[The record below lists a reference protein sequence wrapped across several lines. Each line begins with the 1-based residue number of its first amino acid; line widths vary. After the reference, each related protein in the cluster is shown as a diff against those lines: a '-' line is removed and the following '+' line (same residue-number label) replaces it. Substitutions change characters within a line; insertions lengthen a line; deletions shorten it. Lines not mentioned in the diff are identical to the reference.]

1 MAKLFGTDGI
11 RDVASSGI
19 FQGQQLCTL
28 SKAIA
33 HFVQLKN
40 PNRQSTILI
49 GLDGRFSGPSIQEWL
64 IHWLTINNIIIV
76 VCQDDNLS
84 TENYSLAE
92 KTGLLTPNTKITT
105 PLLAHMVK
113 KYYDFGIMITAS
125 HNPYTYNGLK
135 FFNHD
140 GEKLSVDEEKNIEDL
155 FENPKEIEPQKILN
169 SSGNVLERKIL
180 KLDDRELE
188 IYEKNF
194 NFDKLKIVIDCAN
207 GATSSFV
214 NKIFKNKNNIIIN
227 DKPNGYNINV
237 SCGSEYPE
245 YLANEVIK
253 NNANIGIAFDG
264 DGDRL
269 VVVDEL
275 GNILTGDHILAICA
289 KFLMDNGKL
298 KNNTIVVTSM
308 SNLALVS
315 EMKKIGIS
323 VVITDVGDRNV
334 LFKMKETGS
343 ILGGENSG
351 HIIFKNYA
359 SCGDGILSALILLDI
374 INKCNKSLSDLSSII
389 TPYPQVLINLP
400 VKSKPAL
407 ESFKTLKK
415 LIKNAENDFND
426 NGRVLIRYSGTESI
440 CRIMVEGK
448 NNDMVHFHAN
458 ILLDELMSLIGL

>member
-1 MAKLFGTDGI
+1 MDKLFGTDGI
-11 RDVASSGI
+11 REIASSSI
-19 FQGQQLCTL
+19 FQGQHLCTL

-64 IHWLTINNIIIV
+64 IHWLIINNIIIAV
-76 VCQDDNLS
+76 YQDESLS

-92 KTGLLTPNTKITT
+92 KTGLLTPNIRITT

-113 KYYDFGIMITAS
+113 KYFDFGIMITAS

-135 FFNHD
+135 LFDHN
-140 GEKLSVDEEKNIEDL
+140 GEKLSVDEEKKIEDL
-155 FENPKEIEPQKILN
+155 FKNPKDIEPQKLSSI
-169 SSGNVLERKIL
+169 SGNLLEKKIL
-180 KLDDRELE
+180 KLTDRDFE
-188 IYEKNF
+188 IYNQNF
-194 NFDKLKIVIDCAN
+194 NFSKSKIVIDCAN

-214 NKIFKNKNNIIIN
+214 NKIFNNENNIIIN
-227 DKPNGYNINV
+227 DKPNGYNINS

-245 YLANEVIK
+245 NLSNMVIK
-253 NNANIGIAFDG
+253 NNASMGIAFDG

-269 VVVDEL
+269 VVVDEM

-289 KFLMDNGKL
+289 KFLFDNGHL
-298 KNNTIVVTSM
+298 KNNSIVVTRM
-308 SNLALVS
+308 SNLALIE
-315 EMKKIGIS
+315 EMKKLGIN
-323 VVITDVGDRNV
+323 VIVSDVGDRNV
-334 LFKMKETGS
+334 LFKMKEYGS
-343 ILGGENSG
+343 ILGGESSG
-351 HIIFKNYA
+351 HIIFRNYA

-374 INKCNKSLSDLSSII
+374 INNSNKSLSDLSSII

-400 VKSKPAL
+400 VKSKPSL
-407 ESFKTLKK
+407 ESFNTLNK

-426 NGRVLIRYSGTESI
+426 NGRVLIRYSGTEAI

-448 NNDMVHFHAN
+448 SNDMVHFHSN
-458 ILLDELMSLIGL
+458 ILVNELKGLIGS